1 MKQPGSNFVTITGL
15 AVLAVLVL
23 VCAYL
28 GYTLLEVFLVVI
40 LLLCLA
46 AYLWARFSLGKIRV
60 EFQESD
66 CRAFPGQTL
75 EAGARLVNAKF
86 LPLLWLDLELP
97 TGGKTCV
104 APAEEEESGEEAEKP
119 AAIAENFSWIM
130 PHQTLSWRQR
140 ALAVHRGVCAVDSV
154 DLLSGDGF
162 GLTVQRRRVPVPGGF
177 RFVVYPQII
186 PVDITL
192 ILHNMSELEPVK
204 SGFYTDR
211 TLLSGIRDYRDGD
224 SFRDINWRLLARS
237 DSLQVNVHERLA
249 MRRVC
254 FVPDVQSFAYQAEV
268 EVEREKKLVT
278 LVHAGEM
285 ERMFSLLASMIAA
298 LNDREVLCTL
308 VLPAIGE
315 KEAQILIPQVRAD
328 QITEHLTALAELDYA
343 GEETRLPLDEMLA
356 EPHKLGRVYV
366 LSKNLEKAIAP
377 GLDGEL
383 GLIRILQEAGE
394 DALAAGNIF
403 SETDFLTL

>member
-1 MKQPGSNFVTITGL
+1 MKLPGSNFVSITGL
-15 AVLAVLVL
+15 AILTVLIL

-28 GYTLLEVFLVVI
+28 GFALLEAFLVVL

-46 AYLWARFSLGKIRV
+46 AYFWARFSLGHISV
-60 EFQESD
+60 EFDESD
-66 CRAFPGQTL
+66 CRAFPGETI

-97 TGGKTCV
+97 TAGKTCV
-104 APAEEEESGEEAEKP
+104 APVVDGEDEEDKP
-119 AAIAENFSWIM
+119 ASIMERFSWIM
-130 PHQTLSWRQR
+130 PQQMLSWRQS
-140 ALAVHRGVCAVDSV
+140 ALAVHRGVCPVDSV
-154 DLLSGDGF
+154 TLLSGDGF

-177 RFVVYPQII
+177 RFVVYPKLVA
-186 PVDITL
+186 VDITL
-192 ILHNMSELEPVK
+192 VLHNMRELEPVK
-204 SGFYTDR
+204 NGFYTDK

-237 DSLQVNVHERLA
+237 DSLQVNVHERLS

-254 FVPDVQSFAYQAEV
+254 FVPDVQSFAYQSEIL
-268 EVEREKKLVT
+268 ENGEKKTAT

-315 KEAQILIPQVRAD
+315 KEARLLIPQVRSD
-328 QITEHLTALAELDYA
+328 QIAEHLTALAEVDYA
-343 GEETRLPLDEMLA
+343 GEETRLPVDDMLA
-356 EPHKLGRVYV
+356 ERHKLGQVYI
-366 LSKNLEKAIAP
+366 LSKNLEKAIGT
-377 GLDGEL
+377 GLDEEM
-383 GLIRILQEAGE
+383 GLLRILQEAEE
-394 DALAAGNIF
+394 DALAVGNIF
-403 SETDFLTL
+403 SETDFLTI